1 MSYNGW
7 KNWETRNVA
16 LWCDNEEGIY
26 RDRMQQ
32 KPRTADECE
41 AFVREWFPRGTPDMA
56 DDDDVYGA
64 KEAVDWDEI
73 ASHWRDDYSE
83 DELEDEREMQ

>member
-7 KNWETRNVA
+7 KNWETWNVA

-26 RDRMQQ
+26 RDRMRQ
-32 KPRTADECE
+32 KPRTAEECE
-41 AFVREWFPRGTPDMA
+41 AFAREWFPSGTPDMA
-56 DDDDVYGA
+56 DAYEA
-64 KEAVDWDEI
+64 REAVDWDEI

-83 DELEDEREMQ
+83 DELERETQ